1 MNLLK
6 MLTFFRKGPFD
17 IKASYAETDTL
28 LPGTPGELGTFK
40 VELPPQNENK
50 KVKVKAKLTQHGTFS
65 LESAQMV
72 EEEEYEDIVKEKQE
86 ISVEELAEEAAK
98 EAQKKAEEAPSDT

>member
-1 MNLLK
+1 

-17 IKASYAETDTL
+17 IKASYAETDNL

-40 VELPPQNENK
+40 VELPNQTENK

-72 EEEEYEDIVKEKQE
+72 EEEEYEETMPE
-86 ISVEELAEEAAK
+86 APAEEKKEGEAK
-98 EAQKKAEEAPSDT
+98 DGEAPPEKKEEKA